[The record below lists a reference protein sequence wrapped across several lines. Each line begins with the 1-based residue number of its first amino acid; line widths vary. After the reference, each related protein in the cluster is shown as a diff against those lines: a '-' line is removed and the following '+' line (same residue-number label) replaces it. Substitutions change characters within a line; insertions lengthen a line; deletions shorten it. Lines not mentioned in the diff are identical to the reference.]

1 MLTAQVEIGMS
12 DTSGGKVKRTVVL
25 IILIIFAVV
34 TPAWSADLPRV
45 DIDYILDLYNP
56 VETFGFYKDAEGNY
70 PIGSDSDEGTIIK
83 PLPID
88 ETHPDVPQFYY
99 IIKSNMS
106 GHKFTFQ
113 LSASMFEHNGNES
126 IPPVGYTLRILDKE
140 SKHVVLEKEVIT
152 EDITSQTLNA
162 GYMEVTSSTK
172 PQNLGFE
179 FYYIFDQETL
189 SQLAEGDYIS
199 TVTMGV
205 TVNE

>member
-1 MLTAQVEIGMS
+1 MWFLSKPQ
-12 DTSGGKVKRTVVL
+12 GGNVRRFVFFL
-25 IILIIFAVV
+25 ILIVFAVV

-113 LSASMFEHNGNES
+113 LSASMFEHNGNEN

-140 SKHVVLEKEVIT
+140 NKYVVFEKESIT
-152 EDITSQTLNA
+152 EDITAQPLDTDHMQIS
-162 GYMEVTSSTK
+162 SSTK

-179 FYYIFDQETL
+179 FYYIFNQETL